1 MRFMKKALRIA
12 TNKYLLTAIVFVV
25 WVGYFDRNDWFSQR
39 QRERDLESTKENIS
53 YLRAEIADMKAQRD
67 GLKNDPKVLE
77 KFAREN
83 YRLKKDNEDVYVFE

>member
-1 MRFMKKALRIA
+1 MKKALRIA

-25 WVGYFDRNDWFSQR
+25 WVGYFDRNDWFTQR
-39 QRERDLESTKENIS
+39 QRQRDLESTKENIG

-67 GLKNDPKVLE
+67 GLKNDPAVLE

-83 YRLKKDNEDVYVFE
+83 YRMKKDNEDVYVFE

>member
-1 MRFMKKALRIA
+1 MKKALRIA
-12 TNKYLLTAIVFVV
+12 TNKYLLTGIVFVV
-25 WVGYFDRNDWFSQR
+25 WVGYFDRNDWFTQQR
-39 QRERDLESTKENIS
+39 RQQDLEDTRANIT

-83 YRLKKDNEDVYVFE
+83 YRMKKDNEDVYVFE

>member
-1 MRFMKKALRIA
+1 MKKALRIA

-25 WVGYFDRNDWFSQR
+25 WVGFFDRNDWFTQR
-39 QRERDLESTKENIS
+39 QRQRDLESTKENID

-83 YRLKKDNEDVYVFE
+83 YRMKKDNEDVYVFE